1 MSREDEIRK
10 ASAQFYVALNRM
22 LNGDAQPLS
31 DIWSHGPTVTTM
43 HPIGGRQVGWNEV
56 RESWEQVAQGASDGK
71 VELKDQLIRVFGDV
85 AYEAGVESPEFKLG
99 GEKVAGQIRVTNIYR
114 REAGAWKMTH
124 HHTDLAPAMVEVL
137 DRLQSRSE
145 KAST

>member
-43 HPIGGRQVGWNEV
+43 
-56 RESWEQVAQGASDGK
+56 
-71 VELKDQLIRVFGDV
+71 
-85 AYEAGVESPEFKLG
+85 
-99 GEKVAGQIRVTNIYR
+99 KVAGQIRVTNIYQ

>member
-56 RESWEQVAQGASDGK
+56 RESWEQVAQVASDGK
-71 VELKDQLIRVFGDV
+71 VELKDQLISVFCEV
-85 AYEAGVESPEFKLG
+85 A
-99 GEKVAGQIRVTNIYR
+99 
-114 REAGAWKMTH
+114 
-124 HHTDLAPAMVEVL
+124 
-137 DRLQSRSE
+137 
-145 KAST
+145 